1 MRSTRDWQGKES
13 KVLASWTDEETF
25 KLIELWSKDS
35 IQGMLEG
42 SRRNRDVYAK
52 IAKNMNEAG
61 YEKTVEQCAGKIKK
75 LKFEYRRIRDSNSR
89 TGRGR
94 TEWKFLDA
102 IDNVLGHKPT
112 TQPPVVV

>member
-1 MRSTRDWQGKES
+1 MHSTHDGQGKES
-13 KVLASWTDEETF
+13 KVMVSWMDEETF
-25 KLIELWSKDS
+25 KLTELWSEDS

-52 IAKNMNEAG
+52 IAKNMNETG
-61 YEKTVEQCAGKIKK
+61 YEKTVEQCARKIKK

-94 TEWKFLDA
+94 TEWKFF
-102 IDNVLGHKPT
+102 
-112 TQPPVVV
+112 